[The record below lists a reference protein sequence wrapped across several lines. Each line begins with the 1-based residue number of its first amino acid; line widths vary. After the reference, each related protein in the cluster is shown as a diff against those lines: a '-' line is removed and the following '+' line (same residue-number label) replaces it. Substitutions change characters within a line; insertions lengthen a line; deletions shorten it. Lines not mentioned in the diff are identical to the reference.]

1 MSSKKKKIKDK
12 KDEKRELYLQAAGAF
27 RQGLFPSMT
36 ACAKHYNV
44 NHKTLAECLKSKR
57 EYVGGGRKS
66 TAFTAEEETKL
77 VNFVSDRLSV
87 GCGIDFSQLCNL
99 MQELANALQASNPD
113 RKFPSSW
120 VSNFPHES
128 FVRRFISRNNL
139 VMRRTM
145 ALSTARAMLTFSE
158 LDNWYKDVEGRFVKD
173 PKFSECFTDAR
184 RMFNQDETPITWG
197 IEHQKVLAIKGYSGP
212 AYNLGG
218 SSREHT
224 TASVMVGADGSI
236 PAVRVVLTGQRWSP
250 AEKTLR
256 EEIPADGV
264 TGKWKFSKT
273 PSGYITREIFLDFL
287 SDLTD
292 HITLDVNIFGPV
304 KTKLRTL
311 VHHWHKA

>member
-1 MSSKKKKIKDK
+1 
-12 KDEKRELYLQAAGAF
+12 
-27 RQGLFPSMT
+27 
-36 ACAKHYNV
+36 
-44 NHKTLAECLKSKR
+44 
-57 EYVGGGRKS
+57 
-66 TAFTAEEETKL
+66 
-77 VNFVSDRLSV
+77 
-87 GCGIDFSQLCNL
+87 
-99 MQELANALQASNPD
+99 
-113 RKFPSSW
+113 
-120 VSNFPHES
+120 
-128 FVRRFISRNNL
+128 
-139 VMRRTM
+139 M

-158 LDNWYKDVEGRFVKD
+158 LDNWFKDVEGRFVKD
-173 PKFSECFTDAR
+173 PKFAECFTDSR

-224 TASVMVGADGSI
+224 TASVMVGADRSI
-236 PAVRVVLTGQRWSP
+236 PAVRVVWSGQRWSP

-292 HITLDVNIFGPV
+292 HITENNIPRPV
-304 KTKLRTL
+304 IL
-311 VHHWHKA
+311 VIDGFRGHLGLAISEYCDQNGIQLML